1 MLELKSQNKEE
12 PIIHKRKK
20 EGRGRKSR
28 QSLTQVICATLGE
41 ENRGQSH
48 KFSPA
53 NEHLR
58 RTD

>member
-1 MLELKSQNKEE
+1 MSLRRSY
-12 PIIHKRKK
+12 
-20 EGRGRKSR
+20 GGMRGSKSR

-53 NEHLR
+53 NEHLQ
-58 RTD
+58 RTE